1 MALFVREITSACFC
15 RISQHQ
21 QVYLSTIEYQRAS
34 LRILPIENYNLP
46 FMRPKIPYLSSLL
59 VTCHQSSRLYG
70 VDLRSTFVDS
80 IVVFDCP
87 LCEVFIEYRPTVNIS
102 QNNLKQGLLGIV
114 YIFHISVIKKYVS
127 IPDMR
132 QSKTLGEQSMN
143 ASQISLQPVFSIAN
157 FRQSGD

>member
-1 MALFVREITSACFC
+1 M
-15 RISQHQ
+15 
-21 QVYLSTIEYQRAS
+21 
-34 LRILPIENYNLP
+34 
-46 FMRPKIPYLSSLL
+46 
-59 VTCHQSSRLYG
+59 
-70 VDLRSTFVDS
+70 
-80 IVVFDCP
+80 
-87 LCEVFIEYRPTVNIS
+87 FIEYRTTVNIS

-114 YIFHISVIKKYVS
+114 YIFHVSVIKKYVS